1 MKIKIDFKV
10 IDVKINDAVFK
21 IQEMDYTEL
30 YLKHVTKG
38 EVDDIAIIKD
48 YISQSLTGWENLQ
61 NEDTGEPVPF
71 TPENVEKLPFVIKN
85 YIFKEVNLKS
95 RLSEE
100 EKKS

>member
-10 IDVKINDAVFK
+10 IDIKLDDAVFK
-21 IQEMDYTEL
+21 IQEMDYSEL

-38 EVDDIAIIKD
+38 DINDIEIIKD
-48 YISQSLTGWENLQ
+48 YISQSLVGWENII

-71 TPENVEKLPFVIKN
+71 TPENVEKIPFVIKN
-85 YIFKEVNLKS
+85 YIFKEIASKS

>member
-10 IDVKINDAVFK
+10 IDVKIDDAVFK
-21 IQEMDYTEL
+21 IQEMDYSEL

-38 EVDDIAIIKD
+38 DISDIGIIKD
-48 YISQSLTGWENLQ
+48 YISQSLVGWENIT

-71 TPENVEKLPFVIKN
+71 TAENVEKLPFVIKN
-85 YIFKEVNLKS
+85 YIFKEVVLKS
-95 RLSEE
+95 RLNEE